1 MCARCPVSEGA
12 GGGCSGDVH
21 PRGAWSSRV
30 LRGDRGFSAHDE
42 GPAQNPGAGLS
53 FCLCEAAPRFPPASC
68 LGTARSLLVCCPAAP
83 LGTAAFPGTILSAPE
98 QGRSGEMLC

>member
-12 GGGCSGDVH
+12 GGGCSGDGH

-68 LGTARSLLVCCPAAP
+68 LGTAGHSQEPPRLLPCSASGHRSLPWHDPVCP
-83 LGTAAFPGTILSAPE
+83 
-98 QGRSGEMLC
+98 